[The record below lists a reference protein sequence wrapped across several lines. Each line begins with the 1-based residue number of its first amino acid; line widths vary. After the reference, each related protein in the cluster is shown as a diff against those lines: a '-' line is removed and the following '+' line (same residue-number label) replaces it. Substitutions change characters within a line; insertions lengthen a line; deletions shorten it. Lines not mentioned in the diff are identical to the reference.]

1 MGRMET
7 MRTMVPCR
15 KPHFCISA
23 VLFDLDGTLIDSIN
37 VYYKVVETV
46 FEKLNLP
53 PVSRGHIYAAVD
65 DGRFRWDRVLPA
77 DNVTGKDEIILRSMK
92 LARKIY
98 PDIFRREVDF
108 FQGVPKLL
116 AGINALGIKVGIVT
130 ATPSDNMA
138 EKNLLLK
145 RKGVSPYIE
154 TIVTNDDAPN
164 PKPAPDSVLECC
176 RRLAVEPQTT
186 LFVGDTGV
194 DIRAGKAAGTM
205 TVAVL
210 TGFDDRETLDRET
223 PDAILNQVTDLDG
236 MFVKMG

>member
-1 MGRMET
+1 MDRMQT
-7 MRTMVPCR
+7 MKTVVSRS
-15 KPHFCISA
+15 KPYFFISA
-23 VLFDLDGTLIDSIN
+23 VMFDLDGTLIDSIN

-53 PVSRGHIYAAVD
+53 PVSRDQIYAAVD

-77 DNVTGKDEIILRSMK
+77 ATLTGKDEIIQRGMK

-108 FQGVPKLL
+108 FQGVPKFL

-138 EKNLLLK
+138 EKDLLLK
-145 RKGVSPYIE
+145 KKGVSQCIE
-154 TIVTNDDAPN
+154 TIVTNDDTPN

-176 RRLAVEPQTT
+176 RRLSVEPKTT

-205 TVAVL
+205 TAAVL
-210 TGFDDRETLDRET
+210 TGFDDRETLHREA

-236 MFVKMG
+236 MFVKKG